1 MGKEF
6 EKEEIYVYVY
16 LNHFAVYL
24 KLCILIQ
31 RIWKRRDICVRIPES
46 LCCIPVTLYTN
57 TTL

>member
-24 KLCILIQ
+24 KLIQ
-31 RIWKRRDICVRIPES
+31 
-46 LCCIPVTLYTN
+46 LCKSTVLHYKIKMKKLK
-57 TTL
+57 

>member
-24 KLCILIQ
+24 KLIQ
-31 RIWKRRDICVRIPES
+31 
-46 LCCIPVTLYTN
+46 LCKSTVLHYKIKTKKLK
-57 TTL
+57 

>member
-24 KLCILIQ
+24 KLIQLTILNQ
-31 RIWKRRDICVRIPES
+31 PK
-46 LCCIPVTLYTN
+46 LTN
-57 TTL
+57 L

>member
-24 KLCILIQ
+24 KLIQ
-31 RIWKRRDICVRIPES
+31 RCKSTVLHYKIKMKK
-46 LCCIPVTLYTN
+46 LK
-57 TTL
+57 